1 MTTDVATLIIGG
13 SGLLGRALHSRLA
26 PHGALGTYHTRTR
39 PGLIPLDIRDPQAV
53 ERTMRTFRP
62 TAVINAAGE
71 RRPTI
76 WHRDPA
82 ATRSLNVDAAATI
95 ARAATE
101 TDARLI
107 HISTDYIFDG
117 TAPPY
122 TPDDP
127 PHPVNTYGQ
136 GKLTAE
142 HRVLAAAPSAAVL
155 RVPVLYGPVE
165 TPGESMVT
173 EIAHALAH
181 QQQFQQLFILDHT
194 TRRYPTHVDDVATVC
209 DLLLNHPQPPT
220 GAWHFSNEEGHTK
233 YQIAHLI
240 ATAHDLPTRQLTPN
254 HTPPADRP
262 GECRLDTSALWSLLG
277 EHARA
282 AVGSAG
288 SFAERAASITRPWIT
303 PRPF

>member
-1 MTTDVATLIIGG
+1 VPAVSSAEHSTTGAHRTVRSVPTTL
-13 SGLLGRALHSRLA
+13 RAL
-26 PHGALGTYHTRTR
+26 
-39 PGLIPLDIRDPQAV
+39 
-53 ERTMRTFRP
+53 RP

-82 ATRSLNVDAAATI
+82 ATRSLNVDAAAAI

-101 TDARLI
+101 TGAWLL
-107 HISTDYIFDG
+107 HISTDYVFDG

-122 TPDDP
+122 TPDHP
-127 PHPVNTYGQ
+127 PRPVNDYGQ

-181 QQQFQQLFILDHT
+181 QQPLALDHT

-209 DLLLNHPQPPT
+209 ELLLNHPLPPA
-220 GAWHFSNEEGHTK
+220 GIWHFSSEEGHTK
-233 YQIAHLI
+233 YEIAHLI
-240 ATAHDLPTRQLTPN
+240 ATAHDLPTRHLIPN

-262 GECRLDTSALWSLLG
+262 GDCRLDTSALWTLLG

-282 AVGSAG
+282 AVGSAD
-288 SFAERAASITRPWIT
+288 SFAERAERVTRPWIT
-303 PRPF
+303 SPPF